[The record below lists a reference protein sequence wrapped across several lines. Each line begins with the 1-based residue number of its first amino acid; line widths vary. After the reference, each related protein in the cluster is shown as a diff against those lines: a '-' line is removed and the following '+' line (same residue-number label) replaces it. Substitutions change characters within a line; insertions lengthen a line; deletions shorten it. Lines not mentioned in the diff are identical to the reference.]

1 MGRMSLGE
9 LVFTRYKVLDIA
21 FSDTCCNAQNT
32 IAYVTMSQL
41 IELMGLIIFLLHT
54 PMDPMDPGNVGNLL
68 PLLAWN
74 ILKDTLQRVA
84 VGKIGSP
91 DAVLVL

>member
-9 LVFTRYKVLDIA
+9 LVFTGYKVLDIA